1 MNKEQLIR
9 EVDKIN
15 ISLKAH
21 QEQVKDLNHDLK
33 IATQRIEDCDK
44 PKLTQKQFAKLHTV
58 IETSVENFDF
68 NQADNYNVE
77 MGMEYDNKVYL
88 SHIEF
93 ECHADLYEQIIQD
106 VERLFGVADESDD
119 TDTVPSEQSVNGVSG
134 LNANH

>member
-1 MNKEQLIR
+1 MNKEELNKEIA
-9 EVDKIN
+9 K
-15 ISLKAH
+15 LKQYIDSHA
-21 QEQVKDLNHDLK
+21 EQVKDLEHDLK
-33 IATQRIEDCDK
+33 IATQRLEDHDK
-44 PKLTQKQFAKLHTV
+44 PKLTNKQFAELHRV

-77 MGMEYDNKVYL
+77 MSMDYDNKVEL

-119 TDTVPSEQSVNGVSG
+119 DNESPSE
-134 LNANH
+134 